1 MSSRKDAALAL
12 PRTGQAGN
20 NEDFHA
26 ITRLSYD
33 FDLRLQPDA
42 GSIQHPLLHLTDQL
56 RHICKGGPAPVDE
69 EACVLFRH
77 LRAAYG
83 QPFQSALVD
92 ERSGKMPLRPLEGAA
107 CAGPFQRLA
116 GPCVWPSAPAW
127 SPESAPDRRASGQTP
142 PPAPPLPGVLSAGCA
157 GILVPVPHR

>member
-1 MSSRKDAALAL
+1 MLQGVQHIEQLRRAVGGTDIVHQCHLVVALTAASAELCKFQDHSRRHIIYNIEAHVLQKRRRPAL

-56 RHICKGGPAPVDE
+56 RHIRKGGPAPVDE

-77 LRAAYG
+77 LSAAHG
-83 QPFQSALVD
+83 VAL
-92 ERSGKMPLRPLEGAA
+92 
-107 CAGPFQRLA
+107 
-116 GPCVWPSAPAW
+116 
-127 SPESAPDRRASGQTP
+127 
-142 PPAPPLPGVLSAGCA
+142 
-157 GILVPVPHR
+157 